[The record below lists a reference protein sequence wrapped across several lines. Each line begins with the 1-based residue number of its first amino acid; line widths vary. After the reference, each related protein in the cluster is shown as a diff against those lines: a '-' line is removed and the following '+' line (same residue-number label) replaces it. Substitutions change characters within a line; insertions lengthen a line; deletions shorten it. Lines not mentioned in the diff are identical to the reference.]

1 MLVPTLPPPKGA
13 SPKSKSKRFKG
24 VVFFLACAVFG
35 GVVGYLG
42 ARFAAQLFLPGT
54 SGVGMKLLH
63 LLSLPLVWLVVV
75 TWHELGHVLGG
86 KLTGGQLLLFIV
98 GPFKWA
104 RTPSGL
110 RFGFNRSINLGGGL
124 AACLPLEE
132 RDLPRRM
139 AIMIAGGPVASVVL
153 TVLALWISAWSAAH
167 GWAFVQK
174 LTMTTALISG
184 VIFVVTAIPGQA
196 GGFRTDGRRLVELVR
211 GGPRAEQEAALLS
224 LTVAGLAGV
233 RPADFSPKKIAAAI
247 GVDDGS
253 LNALYGHFNAY
264 SHHADVGD
272 FGRAQGHLDRL
283 VAEEDQLPP
292 FMRDMVRA
300 DYAWLLAQ
308 PGGDVAAARAW
319 LETAGK
325 VEFDPA
331 TKLRAEAA
339 VLLAEGRCDE
349 AAVKAREGLVA
360 LETKSLSPVKS
371 QFAAEA
377 LETILLRA
385 TSASG

>member
-1 MLVPTLPPPKGA
+1 
-13 SPKSKSKRFKG
+13 
-24 VVFFLACAVFG
+24 
-35 GVVGYLG
+35 
-42 ARFAAQLFLPGT
+42 
-54 SGVGMKLLH
+54 MKLLH

-233 RPADFSPKKIAAAI
+233 RPADFSPEKIAAAI

-349 AAVKAREGLVA
+349 AVVKAREGLVA